1 MPLFQPPVTPLP
13 DDLNLHGQTAIVTGA
28 TSGIGLALARQLLSL
43 GASPVVL
50 AVRDVPKGEAVRQ
63 TLLSDSTVLSLSQG
77 PVVEVM
83 KLDAEDYASV
93 KAFTETF
100 KAKYTHL
107 DIAMLNAGVPGLR
120 RRVAPTGHEATV
132 QVNYLS
138 NVLLTL
144 ELLPVLE
151 ATARKTGRA
160 GRIAWTGS
168 RMVEKTSLAGKTTV
182 PEGGSVLGHLD
193 DEANF
198 VGMARYADS
207 KLLGFLFLREL
218 ARHYGAGAAISTEE
232 GEKSQQRVI
241 VNAFCPG
248 MVDTNMSNVLPQPFR
263 LIADAVKAVRARR
276 PEVAG
281 WIGLHAVAVA
291 GRETHGKTL
300 GDKEIWESEGFAISD
315 ESWRL
320 QRMLWDETVDEMKRL
335 TSVPEWMGKV
345 GN

>member
-13 DDLNLHGQTAIVTGA
+13 DDINLVGQTAIVTGA

-43 GASPVVL
+43 GATPVIL

-63 TLLSDSTVLSLSQG
+63 TLLSDPTVLSRHQT

-93 KAFTETF
+93 KAFTEAF
-100 KAKYTHL
+100 KAKHTHL
-107 DIAMLNAGVPGLR
+107 HIAMLNAGVPGLR
-120 RRVAPTGHEATV
+120 RRVAPMGHEATV

-151 ATARKTGRA
+151 ATARETGRA

-182 PEGGSVLGHLD
+182 REGESVLGHLD
-193 DEANF
+193 DETNF
-198 VGMARYADS
+198 NGMARYADS

-218 ARHYGAGAAISTEE
+218 ARHYGASAATSTEE
-232 GEKSQQRVI
+232 GKRQQQRVI

-248 MVDTNMSNVLPQPFR
+248 MVDTNMSNVLPQPLR

-291 GRETHGKTL
+291 GEETHGKTL
-300 GDKEIWESEGFAISD
+300 GDKEIWEPEGFAASD

-320 QRMLWDETVDEMKRL
+320 QRMLWDETVDEMRRF
-335 TSVPEWMGKV
+335 TSVPEWMGKI
-345 GN
+345 GS

>member
-13 DDLNLHGQTAIVTGA
+13 DDINLHGQTAIVTGA

-43 GASPVVL
+43 GASPVIL

-63 TLLSDSTVLSLSQG
+63 TLLSDPTVLSLHQT
-77 PVVEVM
+77 PAVEVM

-93 KAFTETF
+93 KAFTEAF
-100 KAKYTHL
+100 KAKHRRL
-107 DIAMLNAGVPGLR
+107 HIAMLNAGVPGLQ
-120 RRVAPTGHEATV
+120 RRVAPTGREATV

-151 ATARKTGRA
+151 ATARETGRP
-160 GRIAWTGS
+160 GRLAWTGS
-168 RMVEKTSLAGKTTV
+168 RMIGKTSLAGKATV
-182 PEGGSVLGHLD
+182 RKGESVLGHLD

-218 ARHYGAGAAISTEE
+218 ARHYGAGAGAGAVTGTEE
-232 GEKSQQRVI
+232 GEQQQQQQRVI

-291 GRETHGKTL
+291 GWETHGKTL
-300 GDKEIWESEGFAISD
+300 RDKEIWE
-315 ESWRL
+315 
-320 QRMLWDETVDEMKRL
+320 
-335 TSVPEWMGKV
+335 
-345 GN
+345 

>member
-13 DDLNLHGQTAIVTGA
+13 DGINLAGQTAIVTGA

-43 GASPVVL
+43 GASPVIL

-63 TLLSDSTVLSLSQG
+63 TLLSDPTVLSLSQG

-93 KAFTETF
+93 KTFTETF

-107 DIAMLNAGVPGLR
+107 HIAMLNAGVPGLR

-168 RMVEKTSLAGKTTV
+168 RMVEKTSLAGKATIR
-182 PEGGSVLGHLD
+182 EGGSVLGHLD

-218 ARHYGAGAAISTEE
+218 ARHYGASAAEEEE
-232 GEKSQQRVI
+232 GKRQQQRVI

-281 WIGLHAVAVA
+281 WVGLHAVAVA
-291 GRETHGKTL
+291 GGETHGKTL
-300 GDKEIWESEGFAISD
+300 GDKEIWEPEGFAVSD

>member
-1 MPLFQPPVTPLP
+1 MPLFQPPITPLP
-13 DDLNLHGQTAIVTGA
+13 DSINLVGQTAIVTGA
-28 TSGIGLALARQLLSL
+28 TSGIGLGLARQLLSL
-43 GASPVVL
+43 GASLVIL

-63 TLLSDSTVLSLSQG
+63 TLLSDPTVRSLRDT
-77 PVVEVM
+77 PAVEVM
-83 KLDAEDYASV
+83 KLDVEDYASV
-93 KAFTETF
+93 KAFTEAF
-100 KAKYTHL
+100 KARHAHL
-107 DIAMLNAGVPGLR
+107 HIAMLNAGVPGLK

-151 ATARKTGRA
+151 ATARETGRA

-168 RMVEKTSLAGKTTV
+168 RMVEKTSLAGKATV
-182 PEGGSVLGHLD
+182 REGGSVLGHLD

-198 VGMARYADS
+198 NGMARYADS

-218 ARHYGAGAAISTEE
+218 ARHYDAGAATSTEE
-232 GEKSQQRVI
+232 GKRQQQRVI
-241 VNAFCPG
+241 VNGFCPG

-291 GRETHGKTL
+291 GGETHGKTL
-300 GDKEIWESEGFAISD
+300 GDKEIWE
-315 ESWRL
+315 
-320 QRMLWDETVDEMKRL
+320 
-335 TSVPEWMGKV
+335 
-345 GN
+345 